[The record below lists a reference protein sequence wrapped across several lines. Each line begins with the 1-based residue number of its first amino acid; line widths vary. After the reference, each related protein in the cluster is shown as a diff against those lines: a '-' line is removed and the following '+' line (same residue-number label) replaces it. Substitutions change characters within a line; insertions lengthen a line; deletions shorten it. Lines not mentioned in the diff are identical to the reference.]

1 MDRKEVQAW
10 FPLSDEELDR
20 FEEAGLYDH
29 PFDEKHPMEYDE
41 QDMKRLS
48 LLVTLTQIGMDMED
62 IKTYI
67 GYERCSINQ
76 KAKKIMLLK
85 KHRQALL
92 EKLHDHQKC
101 IDCLDMLLY
110 NLQGC
115 CCKR

>member
-10 FPLSDEELDR
+10 FPLCDEELDR

-29 PFDEKHPMEYDE
+29 PFDEEHPMEYDE

-67 GYERCSINQ
+67 GYERCSIDQQ
-76 KAKKIMLLK
+76 KKS
-85 KHRQALL
+85 
-92 EKLHDHQKC
+92 C
-101 IDCLDMLLY
+101 Y
-110 NLQGC
+110 
-115 CCKR
+115 